1 VAAHDRRREHRLR
14 AADARWKKDAIATR
28 VDEMLALLQLEGFG
42 RGR

>member
-1 VAAHDRRREHRLR
+1 MTVAANIGYGLRMRGGRRTRSR
-14 AADARWKKDAIATR
+14 TR